1 MAATTSTRR
10 PRNLPVDL
18 TSFVGRESEIA
29 AARGLLARSRLVT
42 LTGPGG
48 VGKTRLALRTA
59 GAVDRGF
66 RDGVWF
72 AELAGLHDAALVPQ
86 SVATALG
93 IEGVGDSRPEESLES
108 YLRDRQLL
116 LVLDNCEHLV
126 DACTILADS
135 LLRSCPEL
143 RILATSRQPL
153 RVEGEHTLPV
163 PPLPVPVRDS
173 SASAESLSRF
183 PAVQLFVDRATAVQ
197 PGFAVDERNQKAVAE
212 VCRRLDGIPLAI
224 ELAVGRLRGLTVDQ
238 LHDRLDD
245 RYGLLTGGRPAALP
259 RQQTLRALID
269 WSFEL
274 CSPSEQRLWA
284 RLSVFSDGFEL
295 DAAELVC
302 GDDELPVDEVF
313 PALAGLIEKSVLTAE
328 QVEDRMRYD
337 LSETLRE
344 YGQRRLSESDAQA
357 LRRRH
362 RDWCSG
368 LVSEAAAR
376 WFSDDQVKLFARLWR
391 ELANIRS
398 ALGFC
403 LEAPGEA
410 PVGLMM
416 ASSLR
421 FYWVMIGSMAEG
433 RHWLDRLLSHHP
445 EQDAARL
452 MALRVDGHLATLL
465 NDYDGAEVLLAEART
480 LAEEL
485 DDSSAAANVTQVCG
499 LSALFQSDT
508 SRAAALLEQAL
519 QEHRALDDP
528 AATAYDGVQ
537 LALASVLLGDHDCA
551 GELLEDALRT
561 CEPSGDNWITSL
573 ALFALG
579 IDACTRGDQVRATD
593 AERQSMRL
601 RLPLHDRRNVGL
613 NFEVLAWSAAD
624 TDDGERAARLFGAA
638 HAIQES
644 IGTSLRALGH
654 LAELHDRYE
663 PLARQALGDASF
675 ERQRQTGRQLEFDE
689 AVAYALGPE
698 PGASAL
704 PPSTAAVD
712 PAAAAGLTKREWEI
726 ADLVARGMSNREI
739 AAALVISQRTAEGHI
754 EHIFAKLNF
763 NSRSQL
769 AFWVAEQRA
778 GSP

>member
-1 MAATTSTRR
+1 MAVTTSTRR

-18 TSFVGRESEIA
+18 TSFVGREREIA
-29 AARGLLARSRLVT
+29 TAKGLLASARLVT
-42 LTGPGG
+42 FTGPGG

-59 GAVDRGF
+59 SAVNRGF

-93 IEGVGDSRPEESLES
+93 IEGVGESRPQESLVS
-108 YLRDRQLL
+108 YLEERQLL

-153 RVEGEHTLPV
+153 RVDGEHTLPV
-163 PPLPVPVRDS
+163 PPLPVPVPDS
-173 SASAESLSRF
+173 SGSAESLGQY
-183 PAVQLFVDRATAVQ
+183 PAVQLFVERAAAVQ
-197 PGFAVDERNQKAVAE
+197 PGFAVDERNRQAVAE

-224 ELAVGRLRGLTVDQ
+224 ELAAGRLRGLTVDQ

-274 CSPSEQRLWA
+274 CSPSEQQLWS
-284 RLSVFSDGFEL
+284 RLSVFGDGFEL
-295 DAAELVC
+295 DAAEQVC
-302 GDDELPVDEVF
+302 SDDEVPAAEVF
-313 PALAGLIEKSVLTAE
+313 PALAGLIEKSVVTAE
-328 QVEDRMRYD
+328 QVDQRMRYH

-344 YGQRRLSESDAQA
+344 YGHGRLSEGDEHA
-357 LRRRH
+357 LRRKH
-362 RDWCSG
+362 RDWCGG
-368 LVSEAAAR
+368 LVSEASAR
-376 WFSDDQVKLFARLWR
+376 WFSGDQVELFARLWR

-403 LEAPGEA
+403 LEEPGEA
-410 PVGLMM
+410 PVGLLM

-433 RHWLDRLLSHHP
+433 RHWLERLLAHHP
-445 EQDAARL
+445 KQDAARL

-465 NDYDGAEVLLAEART
+465 NDYDAAEVLLAEART
-480 LAEEL
+480 LADQL
-485 DDSSAAANVTQVCG
+485 DDGSAAANVTQVCG

-508 SRAAALLEQAL
+508 SRAAALFEEALE
-519 QEHRALDDP
+519 EHRALDDR

-537 LALASVLLGDHDCA
+537 LALATVLLGDHDRA
-551 GELLEDALRT
+551 LELIEDALRT
-561 CEPSGDNWITSL
+561 CEPSGDNWVTSL

-579 IDACTRGDQVRATD
+579 VESCRSGDPQRATD
-593 AERQSMRL
+593 AERESIRL
-601 RLPLHDRRNVGL
+601 RLPLHDKRSIGL
-613 NFEVLAWSAAD
+613 NFEILAWTAAAAD
-624 TDDGERAARLFGAA
+624 EHERSARLFGAA
-638 HAIQES
+638 QAVQES

-663 PLARQALGDASF
+663 PLARRALGDAAF
-675 ERQRQTGRQLEFDE
+675 ERQRQTGLLLEFDE
-689 AVAYALGPE
+689 AVEYALGAE
-698 PGASAL
+698 PSAAVR
-704 PPSTAAVD
+704 PPSPAVD

-726 ADLVARGMSNREI
+726 AELVARGMSNREI
-739 AAALVISQRTAEGHI
+739 AATLVISQRTAEGHV
-754 EHIFAKLNF
+754 EHIFTKLNF
-763 NSRSQL
+763 NSRSQV
-769 AFWVAEQRA
+769 AFWMAEQQA
-778 GSP
+778 GSQ